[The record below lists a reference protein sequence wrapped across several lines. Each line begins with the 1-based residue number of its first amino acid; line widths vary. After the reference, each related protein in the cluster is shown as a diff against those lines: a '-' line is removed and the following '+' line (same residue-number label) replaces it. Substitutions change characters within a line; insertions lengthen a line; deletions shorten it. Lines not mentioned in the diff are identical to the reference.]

1 MNRKDLLQKVVNLSL
16 KPQLYKMFG
25 DGSNISVSNISYVR
39 SKKCN
44 LINVTLFITDVE
56 NGYELFPDGLE
67 MLINQGWKVVGDGL
81 PIIVQSSLDLK

>member
-1 MNRKDLLQKVVNLSL
+1 MNRKDLLQKVVNFSL
-16 KPQLYKMFG
+16 KPQLNKMFG

>member
-1 MNRKDLLQKVVNLSL
+1 MNRKELLQKVVNLSL
-16 KPQLYKMFG
+16 KPQLNKMFG

-56 NGYELFPDGLE
+56 NSYELFPDGLE